1 MGLFSLASPAFVFFG
16 AATGVL
22 AVPVLR
28 RAPQPSLGRRKA
40 RVQPGA
46 CCLTL
51 SPPPPQPPLDSH
63 KFTYVGRAG
72 ACTLAGHP
80 LLSVFS
86 GPQLYSPT

>member
-46 CCLTL
+46 CGL
-51 SPPPPQPPLDSH
+51 
-63 KFTYVGRAG
+63 KRAG
-72 ACTLAGHP
+72 PKPSLRP
-80 LLSVFS
+80 LSAINIRTSAARERVRWQGIQS
-86 GPQLYSPT
+86 